1 MILLSGGDS
10 FTYGSELKDGVT
22 PLDPMGTEP
31 AREIVSQSTFP
42 ALLSRDFGMQYE
54 CAAYPGFSNSA
65 IRRTTMNACEQLQDV
80 GLVFVTWTFPGRY
93 EFRFNY
99 DTEQRW
105 GHWYN
110 LTPWSIMDD
119 IEVIKREFKT
129 KTDDPIILKHNVD
142 QWSDHLLR
150 AKRLGI
156 SEFAKTFYKNVGS
169 SLYWETYSSLTE
181 IIMLQQYLQLKKI
194 PYIFSIVDELLL
206 NNCTN
211 LTNDGNIATLYNQID
226 FKRWVTF
233 PNNQGFYTWA
243 RDSKYPFATFHP
255 LEPAH
260 VDAAKYI
267 KENYYELVKEFI
279 Q

>member
-1 MILLSGGDS
+1 MILLAGGDS
-10 FTYGSELKDGVT
+10 FTYGSELKDGVS
-22 PLDPMGTEP
+22 PLDPTGTEP
-31 AREIVSQSTFP
+31 AYPIVSQSTFP
-42 ALLSRDFGMQYE
+42 ALLAKDFGMHYE
-54 CAAYPGFSNSA
+54 CVAYGGFSNSA
-65 IRRTTMNACEQLQDV
+65 IRRTTMNACEQLHDI
-80 GLVFVTWTFPGRY
+80 GLVFVTWTFPSRY

-99 DTEQRW
+99 NTEERW

-110 LTPWSIMDD
+110 LTPWSIIDN
-119 IEVIKREFKT
+119 IEDIKRDF
-129 KTDDPIILKHNVD
+129 KTDDPVILEHHTT
-142 QWSDHLLR
+142 HLNR

-169 SLYWETYSSLTE
+169 SQYWETYDSLRE

-194 PYIFSIVDELLL
+194 PYIFSMVDEALL
-206 NNCTN
+206 NSYKY
-211 LTNDGNIATLYNQID
+211 LINDINIITLYNQID
-226 FKRWVTF
+226 FERWVTF

-243 RDSKYPFATFHP
+243 RDSKYPFATTHP

-267 KENYYELVKEFI
+267 KENYHELVKEFI

>member
-10 FTYGSELKDGVT
+10 FTYGSELADN
-22 PLDPMGTEP
+22 
-31 AREIVSQSTFP
+31 AFNAVSQNTFP

-54 CAAYPGFSNSA
+54 CVAYPGFSNSA
-65 IRRTTMNACEQLQDV
+65 IRRTTMNACEQLQNI
-80 GLVFVTWTFPGRY
+80 GLVFVTWTFFGRY

-99 DTEQRW
+99 NTEQQW

-110 LTPWSIMDD
+110 LAPWSIIED
-119 IEVIKREFKT
+119 IENIKREFHNE
-129 KTDDPIILKHNVD
+129 DSDVLKNHI
-142 QWSDHLLR
+142 DHLNR

-156 SEFAKTFYKNVGS
+156 SEFANTFYKHVGAS
-169 SLYWETYSSLTE
+169 EGQYWGIYNSLTE

-194 PYIFSIVDELLL
+194 PYIFSMADEALL
-206 NNCTN
+206 NSYKH
-211 LTNDGNIATLYNQID
+211 LSNDINIMTLYNQID

-243 RDSKYPFATFHP
+243 RDSKYPFATTHP